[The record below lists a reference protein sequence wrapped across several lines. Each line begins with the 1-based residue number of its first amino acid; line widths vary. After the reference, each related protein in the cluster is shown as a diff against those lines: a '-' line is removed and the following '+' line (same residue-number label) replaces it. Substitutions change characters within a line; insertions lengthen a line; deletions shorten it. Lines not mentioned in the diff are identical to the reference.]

1 MFKFTY
7 NVCRIVTEFVVS
19 CNMFLCSTVYAVC
32 STIVG
37 MADRLLDDRD
47 EHHRARRWEDG
58 ERDLAVV
65 RTRTPRTAWRI
76 HPSWVHR

>member
-1 MFKFTY
+1 MHF
-7 NVCRIVTEFVVS
+7 I
-19 CNMFLCSTVYAVC
+19 LCSILVICFFVQYCCATHPI
-32 STIVG
+32 IVG

-76 HPSWVHR
+76 HQSWTDR